1 MRKMKSFA
9 LAGLVAGLLSI
20 SSLCFAASSV
30 KGDKVDYDFR
40 TGQAVAVG
48 NVKLRN
54 DDGTASAEEAEYNT
68 KTGEGKL
75 TGSVVADQK
84 DAHVTAAEVV
94 IKNKGKYLS
103 AVGNAVLK
111 KEDKTLRA
119 AQVNYDSDAQYA
131 ETVGDWAQMTMTD
144 GSSLDSATMN
154 YNMKNGI
161 AHADGNVRLISPPR
175 KLTARADR
183 AVYNA
188 KAEEGTIQLIGHA
201 TATQDQD
208 TVSGD
213 TLTIKGAGGK
223 IAMGEGNVKMVVIPR
238 DTAPQQTEE
247 VGEPVVALA
256 GNPDVPDTIYTLYN
270 WPGTP
275 LHFGDADMEKE
286 LTSEKT
292 GEAAGTET
300 SGQTG
305 LA

>member
-1 MRKMKSFA
+1 MMKLKSFA
-9 LAGLVAGLLSI
+9 LAGLVAGLLSM
-20 SSLCFAASSV
+20 SSLCLAASSV

-48 NVKLRN
+48 NVKLRS

-75 TGSVVADQK
+75 TGSVVADKK
-84 DAHVTAAEVV
+84 DAHVTAAEVL
-94 IKNKGKYLS
+94 IKKQGKFLS
-103 AVGNAVLK
+103 AIGNAVLQK
-111 KEDKTLRA
+111 DDKTLRA
-119 AQVNYDSDAQYA
+119 AQVNYDSDAQFA
-131 ETVGDWAQMTMTD
+131 ETIGDWAQLTMTD
-144 GSSLDSATMN
+144 GSSLDAAKMN
-154 YNMKNGI
+154 YNMQSGV

-188 KAEEGTIQLIGHA
+188 KVEDGTIQLFGHA

-223 IAMGEGNVKMVVIPR
+223 ISMAEGNVKMVVIPQNS
-238 DTAPQQTEE
+238 TPQQTEE
-247 VGEPVVALA
+247 VGEPVVALV
-256 GNPDVPDTIYTLYN
+256 GDPDVPDTVYKLYS
-270 WPGTP
+270 WPGEP
-275 LHFGDADMEKE
+275 ISVGDMEFP
-286 LTSEKT
+286 
-292 GEAAGTET
+292 ET
-300 SGQTG
+300 T